1 MVGRSSAT
9 NHLVGLID
17 AAAVMTGDQPNVA
30 LVSGEA
36 GIGKTR
42 LVRETLAALPADVT
56 AIGVSAQPGSMS
68 RPLDAVAALV
78 PAGVADEEQAD
89 AVLASIRAA
98 VQRGPTILVIE
109 DLHWIDAASANL
121 IDRIAQQPWPNL
133 VLVATYRP
141 TDLVRGQPGG
151 ELVLRLE
158 RRHSVEQIRLERLCR
173 TDVGAM
179 VAAISAVTRQAPS
192 SAMVE
197 TLFRRSSGVPFV
209 VEELLRAAGPQA
221 IVSDL
226 LEADLPWSLEE
237 AVRQQVAELEHGH
250 RRLVEAL
257 AVYGRSA
264 SFDALRIVTEA
275 AEDELL
281 DDLRALAAAGVV
293 IETSDDQ
300 FWFSHALV
308 AEAIVDQLLGR
319 ERRRLHERCFEAVRM
334 AAVLDHTSLARHA
347 QGAGRHDEVPAIAR
361 KGAARY
367 LQQGFTFAA
376 LRLAA
381 EGLGEAP
388 NDPELL
394 AVATEAAWRL
404 DFQDEALD
412 AATRWRRVAVEVA
425 DRIEATRFVARL
437 HHELGDDAASVDALA
452 ELEQLAA
459 SLDDVQTRGVAEA
472 AVAQVHMISGRADV
486 ALGWAER
493 ALADARASGDS
504 ATEAKA
510 LVERAGSTAMSA
522 GRPRA
527 ESLAALDEALAAARR
542 AGDSILL
549 TRAINNGLELLPAHS
564 TEAAAL
570 RAEMQDVSSKVG
582 FDKLGTGTAL
592 LWEVDAA
599 FGDGDLAALR
609 RVSAEGTQWWVRQS
623 SAAKVVSSAQVDYA
637 LEEGRLTDAAEA
649 QAGFAACCPSGHRLH
664 ALRLELAVAAARGD
678 RAAVT
683 SLFEQLPEAGPLDDS
698 ASALNHVI
706 AIVEQLL
713 FVGVAPSIVR
723 DRLLGGWLGEHPS
736 APAFRAHADGLLQ
749 LAEGDRQGAAD
760 ALAAVLEAPDERLAR
775 PVVGS
780 LRTARAEALLGIGDR
795 AAALAV
801 VRQAIDDDLARWP
814 GVRRDRAQALARR
827 LEGASGRADG
837 ELTAREQEVA
847 ALLADGLTNGQV
859 AERLFISPKTAAVHV
874 SNILT
879 KLGLSS
885 RAEIAAW
892 VVRHQLTAV

>member
-1 MVGRSSAT
+1 
-9 NHLVGLID
+9 
-17 AAAVMTGDQPNVA
+17 
-30 LVSGEA
+30 
-36 GIGKTR
+36 
-42 LVRETLAALPADVT
+42 
-56 AIGVSAQPGSMS
+56 
-68 RPLDAVAALV
+68 
-78 PAGVADEEQAD
+78 
-89 AVLASIRAA
+89 
-98 VQRGPTILVIE
+98 
-109 DLHWIDAASANL
+109 
-121 IDRIAQQPWPNL
+121 
-133 VLVATYRP
+133 
-141 TDLVRGQPGG
+141 
-151 ELVLRLE
+151 
-158 RRHSVEQIRLERLCR
+158 
-173 TDVGAM
+173 
-179 VAAISAVTRQAPS
+179 
-192 SAMVE
+192 MVE

-281 DDLRALAAAGVV
+281 DDLRALAAVGVV

-334 AAVLDHTSLARHA
+334 APVLDHTSLARHA

-412 AATRWRRVAVEVA
+412 TATRWRRVAVEVA

-437 HHELGDDAASVDALA
+437 HHELGDDAASVDALS

-564 TEAAAL
+564 TEAAAPA
-570 RAEMQDVSSKVG
+570 RR
-582 FDKLGTGTAL
+582 
-592 LWEVDAA
+592 DA
-599 FGDGDLAALR
+599 G
-609 RVSAEGTQWWVRQS
+609 RQ
-623 SAAKVVSSAQVDYA
+623 QQ
-637 LEEGRLTDAAEA
+637 GR
-649 QAGFAACCPSGHRLH
+649 
-664 ALRLELAVAAARGD
+664 
-678 RAAVT
+678 
-683 SLFEQLPEAGPLDDS
+683 
-698 ASALNHVI
+698 
-706 AIVEQLL
+706 
-713 FVGVAPSIVR
+713 
-723 DRLLGGWLGEHPS
+723 
-736 APAFRAHADGLLQ
+736 
-749 LAEGDRQGAAD
+749 
-760 ALAAVLEAPDERLAR
+760 
-775 PVVGS
+775 
-780 LRTARAEALLGIGDR
+780 
-795 AAALAV
+795 
-801 VRQAIDDDLARWP
+801 VRQA
-814 GVRRDRAQALARR
+814 GDRHRTAVGGRRR
-827 LEGASGRADG
+827 LR
-837 ELTAREQEVA
+837 
-847 ALLADGLTNGQV
+847 
-859 AERLFISPKTAAVHV
+859 
-874 SNILT
+874 
-879 KLGLSS
+879 
-885 RAEIAAW
+885 
-892 VVRHQLTAV
+892 